1 MVAHGKRPMELYDD
15 YKISQAKESL
25 AKGQAFNININEDKA
40 AAISIS

>member
-25 AKGQAFNININEDKA
+25 AKGQAFDINISEDRA
-40 AAISIS
+40 AAISIT